1 MEREKK
7 QAMMSL
13 QEMAAIWK
21 TYMESG
27 SEKLT
32 GTGILDRSFPMQFFM
47 MLHRLNEM
55 FGLSG
60 IRCRRW
66 RFAVETTSP

>member
-1 MEREKK
+1 ME
-7 QAMMSL
+7 Q
-13 QEMAAIWK
+13 I

-32 GTGILDRSFPMQFFM
+32 GTGILDRSFPIQFFM

-60 IRCRRW
+60 IL
-66 RFAVETTSP
+66 